1 MGEVYAGR
9 YELVD
14 HLGGGGS
21 GAVWRAWDHRNRRY
35 LAVKL
40 LRQRDTEAMMRFV
53 REQSLR
59 VAHPHVLP
67 PTGFAADD
75 DVVLLTM
82 DLMTG
87 GPLSALIADT
97 GPLPTPYAVL
107 LLGQLLDALVDVHAA
122 NLVHRDV
129 KPANILLDAV
139 GAGRPLL
146 RLADFGI
153 AVSVGE
159 PRLTELGTVI
169 GTLAYL
175 APEAA
180 HRAEP
185 HPRQD
190 LYAAGAV
197 GWFLLQG
204 KHPRSDVPASVDTL
218 PGHLP
223 PPLRAVWGR
232 LLARDPAQRYA
243 VAAQARADLTAAV
256 WASGLSAAVESIGT
270 SAAPPDLARIRIPDR
285 LGPLPPGWT
294 PDGPDA
300 SGDHPPIGVSRTR
313 RPAFEFEVPT
323 EPAPSRPAPATAGDA
338 TTVPSGSATTVASG
352 PGPTKVESGSAP
364 TKVEPGAT
372 IAPEPGP
379 TRVEPTLPA
388 TRRAPAAPYAT
399 PWTPPHPTGWAP
411 PSAQP
416 SGPPAGTPWPPPAA
430 GAGPRTG
437 VRMGTVVRL
446 GLAAVFLALALVLF
460 ALALAGS

>member
-1 MGEVYAGR
+1 MGEVYANR

-14 HLGGGGS
+14 HLGGGGA

-82 DLMTG
+82 DLMAG
-87 GPLSALIADT
+87 GPLSALVADV

-169 GTLAYL
+169 GTMAYL

-197 GWFLLQG
+197 GWFLLRG
-204 KHPRSDVPASVDTL
+204 APPRADAPASVDTL
-218 PGHLP
+218 PGEVP
-223 PPLRAVWGR
+223 SPVRAVLGR
-232 LLARDPAQRYA
+232 LLADDPGQRYA
-243 VAAQARADLTAAV
+243 VAAHARAHLDAAV
-256 WASGLSAAVESIGT
+256 RESGLSAAVDAIGT
-270 SAAPPDLARIRIPDR
+270 PSAPPELARIRIPDR
-285 LGPLPPGWT
+285 LGPLPPGWS
-294 PDGPDA
+294 PDGPDP
-300 SGDHPPIGVSRTR
+300 SGDHPEIGASRTR
-313 RPAFEFEVPT
+313 RPAYEFEVPT
-323 EPAPSRPAPATAGDA
+323 EPSPSSGAP
-338 TTVPSGSATTVASG
+338 TVPSGSATTVASG
-352 PGPTKVESGSAP
+352 AGPTVASRPTVASAPGPTKI
-364 TKVEPGAT
+364 EPA
-372 IAPEPGP
+372 
-379 TRVEPTLPA
+379 LPD
-388 TRRAPAAPYAT
+388 TRRVAAPPHPA
-399 PWTPPHPTGWAP
+399 PWSPPHPAPTGWAP
-411 PSAQP
+411 PSGHPAA
-416 SGPPAGTPWPPPAA
+416 PPAGGAPWSPAPRP

-437 VRMGTVVRL
+437 VRPGTVVRL
-446 GLAAVFLALALVLF
+446 GLAGLFLLLALALF
-460 ALALAGS
+460 ALAIVGS